1 MAHEVPAAG
10 RLVGWLSNEG
20 LPVGVVAAGGSK
32 EEQPGNHMRT
42 RSDRS
47 PDVLSRYIPD
57 SRRASFLAPDPAA
70 SVAHGQIGGSDGGS
84 AAVSSRW
91 AGGRAPVAALPADQ
105 QARFRAQL
113 VALPVEI
120 EVLHLRHLAWPMARL
135 QHQHRRDG
143 RQLSAAMVEAL
154 AAAHALDAAIA
165 VSRHDVG
172 PNLKAAAAHDGI
184 AFHVM

>member
-1 MAHEVPAAG
+1 
-10 RLVGWLSNEG
+10 
-20 LPVGVVAAGGSK
+20 
-32 EEQPGNHMRT
+32 
-42 RSDRS
+42 
-47 PDVLSRYIPD
+47 
-57 SRRASFLAPDPAA
+57 
-70 SVAHGQIGGSDGGS
+70 
-84 AAVSSRW
+84 
-91 AGGRAPVAALPADQ
+91 
-105 QARFRAQL
+105 
-113 VALPVEI
+113 
-120 EVLHLRHLAWPMARL
+120 MARL